1 MSCQRKLRHYYG
13 KLIIEEKC
21 YCYLCGKLITRYS
34 ELSLDH
40 IKPKKLGG
48 AGCRKNL
55 LPTHKLCNC
64 EKDCL
69 TIEEYVNM
77 KWNINIKD

>member
-1 MSCQRKLRHYYG
+1 MSCQRKLRHYYS

-21 YCYLCGKLITRYS
+21 YCYLCGKLITSHS

-48 AGCRKNL
+48 QGTHKNL
-55 LPTHKLCNC
+55 LPTHKVCNC
-64 EKDCL
+64 EKDCM
-69 TIEEYVNM
+69 TIEQYARI
-77 KWNINIKD
+77 KWGIEL